1 MGAGASIEAGE
12 AINDASK
19 GTNVAVEALKVVEN
33 GAADAGQGISE
44 ANDAG
49 AGVALASVGG
59 EESANNIGQAAVVA
73 GEVAGAEVEAF
84 LASIEDEVAAG
95 QAGAM
100 INQASEVM
108 TVDEVRDAVIIIKEG
123 AVSAGQSSVLLVK
136 IGGALN
142 EASNMAPAV
151 VDCVTGSLLPL
162 AHIYPSLVLLLE
174 HLVPWLQRM

>member
-44 ANDAG
+44 AMMR
-49 AGVALASVGG
+49 VLALLLP
-59 EESANNIGQAAVVA
+59 QLAVKNLLIILDKLLVA

-108 TVDEVRDAVIIIKEG
+108 TVDEVRDAVII
-123 AVSAGQSSVLLVK
+123 VQ
-136 IGGALN
+136 GG
-142 EASNMAPAV
+142 
-151 VDCVTGSLLPL
+151 
-162 AHIYPSLVLLLE
+162 
-174 HLVPWLQRM
+174 R